1 MNGPILDS
9 LGVWWGQRSAGELSI
24 DRGGAMHFAYA
35 PDWLTDPEAPDL
47 SRAMPKREA
56 EYDDAICKAIFG
68 GLLPEEGQRTAI
80 ARALGVSPDNPF
92 RLLAALGGDVAGALA
107 FLPTGEHPLQAATG
121 HPEPLDDAAL
131 AELIDRLP
139 RVPMLAGEGGAR
151 LSLAGAQ
158 SKLPVVLVGGQVAVP
173 LPGQPSTHLI
183 KPEPDRFPGLAA
195 NEAFCLALAR
205 AIGLDAVEAEW
216 RQAKERPYLLVTR
229 YDRDDRAA
237 ANGVVQRLHQEDF
250 AQALGVPS
258 NRKYAAEGGP
268 VFRDCFALLR
278 ETAAR
283 PALEVLKLVDAA
295 IFNVIIGN
303 ADAHAKNFSLL
314 RQEGTGNLIVL
325 APLYDLVATVMW
337 AELAPRFAMTFGG
350 AGTLEQLEAKHFD
363 RFATDAGVAA
373 PFVRRRASQLAEAIA
388 DAIGRGLD
396 VSGLDDRGQI
406 VAQADIIRDRAQRV
420 VLKATARRRA
430 GSPPRSRL

>member
-1 MNGPILDS
+1 MSGPILDRLS
-9 LGVWWGQRSAGELSI
+9 VWWGQRIAGTLSI

-35 PDWLTDPEAPDL
+35 PDWLIDPDAPAL
-47 SRAMPKREA
+47 SCAMPKREA
-56 EYDDAICKAIFG
+56 EYDDTICKAVFG

-107 FLPTGEHPLQAATG
+107 FLPTGEHPSQAMG
-121 HPEPLDDAAL
+121 GDPEPLDDTAL
-131 AELIDRLP
+131 SELIERLP

-158 SKLPVVLVGGQVAVP
+158 SKLPVVLVGGEIAVP

-195 NEAFCLALAR
+195 NEVFCLALAR
-205 AIGLDAVEAEW
+205 AVGLDAVDAEW
-216 RQAKERPYLLVTR
+216 RQVKGRPYLLVTR
-229 YDRDDRAA
+229 YDRVAA
-237 ANGVVQRLHQEDF
+237 DGEVRRLHQEDF

-278 ETAAR
+278 EAAAR

-314 RQEGTGNLIVL
+314 RQDDGGPIVL
-325 APLYDLVATVMW
+325 APLYDLVGTVIW
-337 AELAPRFAMTFGG
+337 PELSPRFAMTFGG
-350 AGTLEQLEAKHFD
+350 AATLEQSEAKHFD

-373 PFVRRRASQLAEAIA
+373 PFVRRRTSQLAEAVT
-388 DAIGRGLD
+388 DAIGRDLT
-396 VSGLDDRGQI
+396 VPGLDDREPI
-406 VAQADIIRDRAQRV
+406 ATQANVIRDRAQRFA
-420 VLKATARRRA
+420 LKASARN
-430 GSPPRSRL
+430 

>member
-1 MNGPILDS
+1 MSGPILDS
-9 LGVWWGQRSAGELSI
+9 LNVWWGQRVAGTLSI

-35 PDWLTDPEAPDL
+35 PDWLTDPHAPAL

-56 EYDDAICKAIFG
+56 EYDDAICKAVFG

-92 RLLAALGGDVAGALA
+92 RLLTALGGDVAGALA
-107 FLPTGEHPLQAATG
+107 FLPTGEHPPQAMTG
-121 HPEPLDDAAL
+121 DPEPFDDTAL
-131 AELIDRLP
+131 RELIERLP

-158 SKLPVVLVGGQVAVP
+158 SKLPVVLFGGQIAVP

-205 AIGLDAVEAEW
+205 AVGLDAVDAEW
-216 RQAKERPYLLVTR
+216 RQVNGRPYLLVTR
-229 YDRDDRAA
+229 YDRVAA
-237 ANGVVQRLHQEDF
+237 DGEVRRLHQEDF

-258 NRKYAAEGGP
+258 NRKYAVEGGP

-278 ETAAR
+278 EEAAR

-314 RQEGTGNLIVL
+314 RQDDDGGPVVL
-325 APLYDLVATVMW
+325 APLYDLVGTVIW
-337 AELAPRFAMTFGG
+337 PELSPRFAMTFGG
-350 AGTLEQLEAKHFD
+350 AATLEQLEAKHFD
-363 RFATDAGVAA
+363 RFAADAGVAA
-373 PFVRRRASQLAEAIA
+373 PFVRRRASQLAEAVA
-388 DAIGRGLD
+388 DTIGRDLN
-396 VSGLDDRGQI
+396 VPGLDDREPI
-406 VAQADIIRDRAQRV
+406 AAQANIIRDRAQRFA
-420 VLKATARRRA
+420 LKGKERR
-430 GSPPRSRL
+430 

>member
-1 MNGPILDS
+1 MSGPILDS
-9 LGVWWGQRSAGELSI
+9 LNVWWGARIAGTLSI

-35 PDWLTDPEAPDL
+35 PDWLADPDAPPL

-56 EYDDAICKAIFG
+56 EYDDAICKAVFG

-107 FLPTGEHPLQAATG
+107 FLPVGDSPPQATTGD
-121 HPEPLDDAAL
+121 PEPLDDAAL
-131 AELIDRLP
+131 AELIGRLP

-158 SKLPVVLVGGQVAVP
+158 SKLPVVLVGGAIAVP

-183 KPEPDRFPGLAA
+183 KPEPDRFSGLAA

-205 AIGLDAVEAEW
+205 AVGLDAVDAEW
-216 RQAKERPYLLVTR
+216 RQASGRPYLLVTR
-229 YDRDDRAA
+229 YDRAT
-237 ANGVVQRLHQEDF
+237 ANGAVRRLHQEDF

-278 ETAAR
+278 EAATR
-283 PALEVLKLVDAA
+283 PAREVLKLVDAA

-314 RQEGTGNLIVL
+314 RQEGSGSSIVL
-325 APLYDLVATVMW
+325 APLYDLVGTVMW
-337 AELAPRFAMTFGG
+337 PELSPRFAMTFGG
-350 AGTLEQLEAKHFD
+350 ATTLEQLDAKHFD
-363 RFATDAGVAA
+363 RFAVDAGVAA
-373 PFVRRRASQLAEAIA
+373 PFVRRRAAQLAEAVA
-388 DAIGRGLD
+388 DKIGRDLR
-396 VSGLDDRGQI
+396 VSGLDDRELI
-406 VAQADIIRDRAQRV
+406 AAQANVIRDRAERV
-420 VLKATARRRA
+420 ALKVSANDR
-430 GSPPRSRL
+430 

>member
-1 MNGPILDS
+1 MSGAILDS
-9 LGVWWGQRSAGELSI
+9 LRVWWGERAAGMLSI

-35 PDWLTDPEAPDL
+35 PDWLADPNTPAL

-56 EYDDAICKAIFG
+56 EYDDAICKAVFG

-107 FLPTGEHPLQAATG
+107 FLPTGEHPPQATTG
-121 HPEPLDDAAL
+121 APEPLDTTAFG
-131 AELIDRLP
+131 ELIERLP

-195 NEAFCLALAR
+195 NEAFCLALAC
-205 AIGLDAVEAEW
+205 AVGLDAVDAEW
-216 RQAKERPYLLVTR
+216 RQVNGRAYLLVTR
-229 YDRDDRAA
+229 YDRAA
-237 ANGVVQRLHQEDF
+237 AGRTVQRLHQEDF

-278 ETAAR
+278 EAAAR

-314 RQEGTGNLIVL
+314 RQEGSGNPIVL
-325 APLYDLVATVMW
+325 ASLYDLVATVMW
-337 AELAPRFAMTFGG
+337 AELSPRFAMTFGG
-350 AGTLEQLEAKHFD
+350 AGTLEQLEAKHFE

-373 PFVRRRASQLAEAIA
+373 PFVRRRASQLAEAVA
-388 DAIGRGLD
+388 DAIERG
-396 VSGLDDRGQI
+396 VNVPGLDDREPTTT
-406 VAQADIIRDRAQRV
+406 QANIIRDRAQRV
-420 VLKATARRRA
+420 ALKATERDR
-430 GSPPRSRL
+430 